1 MPARLAVACAVV
13 LASAACRTTEV
24 TSPGAAGF
32 RDVPVATPS
41 GSIDALF
48 AVCWPLDASSSQ
60 RVTLQFLDTGE
71 VVFEPSGGASNSSGR
86 CLREIA
92 STWPWVQKPTAPL
105 TVAPST
111 QPIDGWGVLAWVK
124 LLSPSRYGPEKGLVD
139 PAPLVRACVDRG
151 GGPGPSLRFSVEG
164 AMVKTGFATTET
176 ARCVEAVLGSTA
188 WPSSRDTFFEFTAL
202 KAAPDAAG
210 EVGHYFAPTQ
220 AVGVTLDPQAVR
232 ETIREAGPK
241 VSACWNAALTRRA
254 GLGGGRT
261 FRFQTNDAGKVTHAW
276 VQGNM
281 ADGPAASDYVLDQ
294 CLAGVLKGLRFP
306 GLAGEGLYTWV
317 FAARG

>member
-1 MPARLAVACAVV
+1 MRALGLAFAV
-13 LASAACRTTEV
+13 LALAACKAAEV

-32 RDVPVATPS
+32 RDVPVATPL

-48 AVCWPLDASSSQ
+48 SVCWPLDASASQ
-60 RVTLQFLDTGE
+60 RVMLQFLGDGE
-71 VVFEPSGGASNSSGR
+71 IVFEASGGASNSSAR

-92 STWPWVQKPTAPL
+92 ATWPWTQRPTAPL
-105 TVAPST
+105 VVAPST

-139 PAPLVRACVDRG
+139 PAPLVRACIDRG

-164 AMVKTGFATTET
+164 AMVKTGFATTEA

-188 WPSSRDTFFEFTAL
+188 WPSSRDTFFEFSTL
-202 KAAPDAAG
+202 KSAPDAAG
-210 EVGHYFAPTQ
+210 DVAHYFSPSRAAGPTI
-220 AVGVTLDPQAVR
+220 DPQLVR

-241 VSACWNAALTRRA
+241 VSACWNAALVRRA

-261 FRFQTNDAGKVTHAW
+261 FRFRTNDAGQVTHAW
-276 VQGNM
+276 VQGNL
-281 ADGPAASDYVLDQ
+281 ADGPAASDYLLDR
-294 CLAGVLKGLRFP
+294 CLADVLKGVRFP
-306 GLAGEGLYTWV
+306 GAAGEGMYTWV